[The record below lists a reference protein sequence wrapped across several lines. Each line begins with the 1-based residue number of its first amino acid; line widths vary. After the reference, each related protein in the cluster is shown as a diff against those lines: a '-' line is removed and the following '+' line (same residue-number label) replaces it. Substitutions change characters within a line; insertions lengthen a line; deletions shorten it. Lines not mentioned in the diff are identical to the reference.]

1 MPIFEFRRDLS
12 QAATPKDLLSFANQA
27 AGQSPG
33 AVLEVGP
40 PTLEENP
47 PHSQIFS
54 FPAPTGGIKD
64 AVLGSESSA
73 LRMRNFW
80 PTDRGLEVRNGYQ
93 ILTNF
98 GEDNDPLALIA
109 HERTNEVLAV
119 YPGKIYAYNFGNGI
133 RRLLSHAPSSSN
145 VISSVSMRTELNVL
159 TVLVNGVDPMVV
171 YDGDNTVEIPRL
183 RINTD
188 FVLPDQFLDTRT
200 VNVVWL
206 YGKRMFLASRESNS
220 AWYFDVNAVPY
231 SGVGADDLEQ
241 VTELP
246 LGNVFPR
253 GGILNGGFSWS
264 VDVGDNLN
272 NRCVFTSNR
281 VSLRYIVGTPM

>member
-12 QAATPKDLLSFANQA
+12 RAATPKDLLSFANQA

-54 FPAPTGGIKD
+54 FPAPTSGIKD

-80 PTDRGLEVRNGYQ
+80 PTDRGLEIRNGYQ

-98 GEDNDPLALIA
+98 GEDDDPLALIA
-109 HERTNEVLAV
+109 YEDEDEVLAV
-119 YPGKIYAYNFGNGI
+119 YPGKIYAHGI
-133 RRLLSHAPSSSN
+133 TDGMRKELSHAPGI
-145 VISSVSMRTELNVL
+145 VDVVSSVSMRTELNVL
-159 TVLVNGVDPMVV
+159 TVMVTGKGPMIV
-171 YDGDNTVEIPRL
+171 YDGKDTVEIPRL

-188 FVLPDQFLDTRT
+188 FASEHESIFGHQHCQCS
-200 VNVVWL
+200 VVVRQA
-206 YGKRMFLASRESNS
+206 Y
-220 AWYFDVNAVPY
+220 
-231 SGVGADDLEQ
+231 
-241 VTELP
+241 
-246 LGNVFPR
+246 VF
-253 GGILNGGFSWS
+253 GQQDGQ
-264 VDVGDNLN
+264 
-272 NRCVFTSNR
+272 
-281 VSLRYIVGTPM
+281 